1 MNFLSIPEMNRR
13 LSAFRGHEL
22 SASSR
27 ASRLW
32 RVGIAVGFILL
43 YVLLDRSAVYFQMW
57 EGISAWYPPAGLAMA
72 LLIGLDISY
81 APLLLI
87 AGMVAA
93 IFNYPLSSFSLGFW
107 AVNTVVAVGYTAAA
121 YVLRRVLRVNTGF
134 RSLRDVN
141 WFVAMALASSFC
153 VAAAGSAIFLWSGT
167 LRSADYPKAVLN
179 WWVGDAVALVCLTP
193 FLLIHLTPWL
203 QRRAG
208 LRDPGSGP
216 SESLV
221 VTRITG
227 GSRNTRRLEDCA
239 HMASIL
245 LSLWIVFG
253 WNFVKSD
260 GLFYLFFL
268 PILWIAVRR
277 GLRGVTFAVVLLNSG
292 AMLMLRLN
300 SADPHR
306 LTLLQILM
314 LLVSLTGLSVG
325 TVISERKRAEQESRE
340 GEARLLAL
348 VQSIDELVFEFDA
361 DGTCKNIWTND
372 ENLLIRPKA
381 ELIGRPV
388 TASLGDEVTRQF
400 LPIFRR
406 VMQSGNGETVE
417 YAIPFSAGTRWF
429 LGRVTAIPAPDGT
442 AKTVCMT
449 ARDVTERKRAEEELL
464 IAKDAAEAMSR
475 AKSEFVANM
484 SHEIRTPMNGI
495 IGMTE
500 LALDTDL
507 TADQRE
513 YMELVKLSADSLL
526 TLLNDI
532 LDFSKIEAG
541 KMDVEPIEFAVRE
554 NLEETLKLMR
564 FRARQ
569 KGLEFAWKLAAD
581 VPPILI
587 GDPARLRQVLINLI
601 GNAIKFTEQGGIEV
615 DVRDESRNEE
625 SMELRFRVTDTGIG
639 ILPEKQALIFDAFT
653 QADSSTTR
661 KFGGTGLGL
670 AISSSLVKLMGGGIS
685 VTSEPGKGST
695 FDFTARFGLVAAGS
709 NDVTP
714 EIHSESLRSESLR

>member
-1 MNFLSIPEMNRR
+1 MNRR

-22 SASSR
+22 FASSP

-32 RVGIAVGFILL
+32 RVGIGAGFILL

-81 APLLLI
+81 APLLVI
-87 AGMVAA
+87 AEMLAA
-93 IFNYPLSSFSLGFW
+93 TFNYPLSSFSPGFW
-107 AVNTVVAVGYTAAA
+107 VVNTAVAAGYTAAA
-121 YVLRRVLRVNTGF
+121 YVLRRVLRVNTCF

-153 VAAAGSAIFLWSGT
+153 VAAAGSAIFLWSKT

-193 FLLIHLTPWL
+193 FLLIHVTPWL

-208 LRDPGSGP
+208 LHGPGLGS
-216 SESLV
+216 SESRIA
-221 VTRITG
+221 TRITR
-227 GSRNTRRLEDCA
+227 GSRNARRLEGCA
-239 HMASIL
+239 HLASIL

-253 WNFVKSD
+253 WSFVKSD

-314 LLVSLTGLSVG
+314 LVVSLTGLSVG
-325 TVISERKRAEQESRE
+325 TVISERQQAEQESRE
-340 GEARLLAL
+340 GEARLQAL
-348 VQSIDELVFEFDA
+348 VRSIDELVFEFDSA
-361 DGTCKNIWTND
+361 GYYKSIWTND
-372 ENLLIRPKA
+372 ESLLIRPKS
-381 ELIGRPV
+381 ELIGKPVSSFLPEEITRP
-388 TASLGDEVTRQF
+388 F
-400 LPIFRR
+400 PPIFRR
-406 VMQSGNGETVE
+406 VLQTGCGESVE
-417 YAIPFSAGTRWF
+417 YPIPFASGTRWF
-429 LGRVTAIPAPDGT
+429 LGRVSAIPAPDGA

-449 ARDVTERKRAEEELL
+449 ARDITASKRAEEELHN
-464 IAKDAAEAMSR
+464 AKDAAEAASR

-500 LALDTDL
+500 LALDTEL
-507 TADQRE
+507 SADQRE

-541 KMDVEPIEFAVRE
+541 KMDVEPIEFAVRA

-569 KGLEFAWKLAAD
+569 KGLDFAWQLAAD

-587 GDPARLRQVLINLI
+587 GDPARLRQVLINLV

-615 DVRDESRNEE
+615 DIRNESRNQEAL
-625 SMELRFRVTDTGIG
+625 ELRFCVTDTGIG
-639 ILPEKQALIFDAFT
+639 IPPQKQALIFEAFT

-670 AISSSLVKLMGGGIS
+670 AISSSLVKLMGGKIS
-685 VTSEPGKGST
+685 VESEPGKGST
-695 FDFTARFGLVAAGS
+695 FAFTARFGLVSADCKSAES
-709 NDVTP
+709 T
-714 EIHSESLRSESLR
+714 IHSESLP